1 LIIDSHAHLDD
12 GAFSNEIDMVIAR
25 ARAEGVGA
33 VINPGADVASSKA
46 AIAIAAAYP
55 EVHALAGI
63 HPHEAAGA
71 SDEAIGEIAAILSA
85 PKVVGIGEIGLDYYR
100 ELSPRDDQLRVFRA
114 QLELAR
120 EMSLPVEIHSR
131 DAHADMLK
139 MVQEY
144 SRRVPA
150 IVMHCY
156 SGSAEMAHELV
167 KLGCYISLAGPV
179 TYRNAR
185 KQVEVAGQ
193 VPLDRLLVE
202 TDSPY
207 LPPSPYRGQRN
218 EPAYVVET
226 ARKIAAIRN
235 ISFEEIAAA
244 TSANVT
250 ETFGISPG
258 RAIRNRP

>member
-1 LIIDSHAHLDD
+1 MIIDSHAHLDD
-12 GAFSNEIDMVIAR
+12 GAFSNDIDMVMAR

-33 VINPGADVASSKA
+33 VINPGADAASSKA
-46 AIAIAAAYP
+46 ATAIAAAYP
-55 EVHALAGI
+55 EVYALAGI

-71 SDEAIGEIAAILSA
+71 SDEAVGEIAAILSA

-114 QLELAR
+114 QMELAR
-120 EMSLPVEIHSR
+120 EMGLPVQIHSR
-131 DAHADMLK
+131 DASGDTLK
-139 MVQEY
+139 IVQEY

-156 SGSAEMAHELV
+156 SGSAEMARELV
-167 KLGCYISLAGPV
+167 RLGCYISLAGPV

-218 EPAYVVET
+218 EPAFVVET
-226 ARKIAAIRN
+226 ARKIAAVRN
-235 ISFEEIAAA
+235 ISFEEVAAA
-244 TSANVT
+244 TSANAARI
-250 ETFGISPG
+250 FGISPG
-258 RAIRNRP
+258 WAI

>member
-1 LIIDSHAHLDD
+1 MIIDSHAHLDD
-12 GAFSNEIDMVIAR
+12 DAFSSEIDMVMAR

-46 AIAIAAAYP
+46 AVAIAAAYP
-55 EVHALAGI
+55 EVYALAGI
-63 HPHEAAGA
+63 HPHEAAGVR
-71 SDEAIGEIAAILSA
+71 DEAIDEIAAILSS

-100 ELSPRDDQLRVFRA
+100 ELAPRDDQLRVFRA

-120 EMSLPVEIHSR
+120 QMGLPVQIHSR
-131 DAHADMLK
+131 DASGDTLK

-156 SGSAEMAHELV
+156 SGSVEMARDLV

-235 ISFEEIAAA
+235 ISSEEVAAV
-244 TSANVT
+244 TSANAASI
-250 ETFGISPG
+250 FGISPG
-258 RAIRNRP
+258 RAIRNHP

>member
-1 LIIDSHAHLDD
+1 MIIDSHAHLDD
-12 GAFSNEIDMVIAR
+12 VAFSGVIDMVMSR
-25 ARAEGVGA
+25 ARAAGVEA

-46 AIAIAAAYP
+46 AVAIATAYP
-55 EVHALAGI
+55 EVYALAGI

-71 SDEAIGEIAAILSA
+71 GGEAIDEIAAILSA

-114 QLELAR
+114 QMDLAR
-120 EMSLPVEIHSR
+120 EMGLPVQIHSR
-131 DAHADMLK
+131 DAHSDTLK
-139 MVQEY
+139 VVQEY

-156 SGSAEMAHELV
+156 SGSVEMAHELV
-167 KLGCYISLAGPV
+167 RLGCHISLAGPV

-185 KQVEVAGQ
+185 KLVEVAAQ
-193 VPLDRLLVE
+193 ISLDRLLVE

-218 EPAYVVET
+218 EPAYVVEVVQ
-226 ARKIAAIRN
+226 KIAEIRN
-235 ISFEEIAAA
+235 TSFQEVAAA
-244 TSANVT
+244 TSANVAGIF
-250 ETFGISPG
+250 EISPV
-258 RAIRNRP
+258 RAI

>member
-12 GAFSNEIDMVIAR
+12 GAFSNEIDMVMAR

-46 AIAIAAAYP
+46 AIAIAAVYP
-55 EVHALAGI
+55 EVYALAGI
-63 HPHEAAGA
+63 HPHEAAGVA
-71 SDEAIGEIAAILSA
+71 AEAIGEIAAILSA

-100 ELSPRDDQLRVFRA
+100 ELSPRDDQQRVFRE
-114 QLELAR
+114 QMELAR
-120 EMSLPVEIHSR
+120 EMGLPVQIHNR
-131 DAHADMLK
+131 DAHSDTLK
-139 MVQEY
+139 IVQEY
-144 SRRVPA
+144 SGRVPA

-156 SGSAEMAHELV
+156 SGSAEMARELV
-167 KLGCYISLAGPV
+167 RLGCYISLAGPV

-185 KQVEVAGQ
+185 RQVEVAGQ

-207 LPPSPYRGQRN
+207 LPPSPYRGRRN

-226 ARKIAAIRN
+226 ARKIAAVRN

-244 TSANVT
+244 TSANAAKI
-250 ETFGISPG
+250 FGISPG
-258 RAIRNRP
+258 RVI

>member
-1 LIIDSHAHLDD
+1 MIIDSHAHLDD
-12 GAFSNEIDMVIAR
+12 GAFSNEISTVMAR
-25 ARAEGVGA
+25 ALAKGVDA

-114 QLELAR
+114 QMELAR
-120 EMSLPVEIHSR
+120 ETGLPVQIHSR
-131 DAHADMLK
+131 DAASDTLK
-139 MVQEY
+139 IVREY
-144 SRRVPA
+144 SRRVAA

-156 SGSAEMAHELV
+156 SGSAEMARELV
-167 KLGCYISLAGPV
+167 MLGCYISLAGPV
-179 TYRNAR
+179 TYGNAR

-207 LPPSPYRGQRN
+207 LAPNPYRGRRN

-226 ARKIAAIRN
+226 ARKIAAVRD
-235 ISFEEIAAA
+235 ISFEEVAAA
-244 TSANVT
+244 TSANAAGI
-250 ETFGISPG
+250 FGISPV
-258 RAIRNRP
+258 RAI

>member
-12 GAFSNEIDMVIAR
+12 GAFSNEIDMVMAR

-55 EVHALAGI
+55 EVYALAGI
-63 HPHEAAGA
+63 HPHEAAGV

-114 QLELAR
+114 QMELAR
-120 EMSLPVEIHSR
+120 EMGLPVQIHNR
-131 DAHADMLK
+131 DAHSDTLK
-139 MVQEY
+139 IVQEY

-156 SGSAEMAHELV
+156 SGSAEMARELV

-226 ARKIAAIRN
+226 ARKIAAVRN
-235 ISFEEIAAA
+235 TSFEEVAAA
-244 TSANVT
+244 TSANAAKI
-250 ETFGISPG
+250 FRISPD
-258 RAIRNRP
+258 RAI

>member
-1 LIIDSHAHLDD
+1 MIIDSHAHLDD
-12 GAFSNEIDMVIAR
+12 DAFSSEIDMVMAR

-46 AIAIAAAYP
+46 AVAIAAAYP
-55 EVHALAGI
+55 EVYALAGI
-63 HPHEAAGA
+63 HPHEAAGVR
-71 SDEAIGEIAAILSA
+71 DEAIDEIAAILSS

-100 ELSPRDDQLRVFRA
+100 ELAPRDDQLRVFRA

-120 EMSLPVEIHSR
+120 QMGLPVQIHSR
-131 DAHADMLK
+131 DASGDTLK

-156 SGSAEMAHELV
+156 SGSVEMARDLV

-235 ISFEEIAAA
+235 ISSEEVAAA
-244 TSANVT
+244 TSANASSI
-250 ETFGISPG
+250 FGISPG
-258 RAIRNRP
+258 WAI

>member
-12 GAFSNEIDMVIAR
+12 DAFSSEIDMVMAR

-46 AIAIAAAYP
+46 AVAIAAAYP
-55 EVHALAGI
+55 EVYALAGI
-63 HPHEAAGA
+63 HPHEAAGVR
-71 SDEAIGEIAAILSA
+71 DEAIDEIAAILSS

-100 ELSPRDDQLRVFRA
+100 ELAPRDDQLRVFRA

-120 EMSLPVEIHSR
+120 QMGLPVQIHSR
-131 DAHADMLK
+131 DASGDTLK

-156 SGSAEMAHELV
+156 SGSVEMARDLV

-235 ISFEEIAAA
+235 ISSEEVAAA
-244 TSANVT
+244 TSANAASIL
-250 ETFGISPG
+250 GISPG
-258 RAIRNRP
+258 WAI

>member
-12 GAFSNEIDMVIAR
+12 GAFSNEIDMVMAR
-25 ARAEGVGA
+25 ARAAGVGA
-33 VINPGADVASSKA
+33 VINPGGDVASSKA
-46 AIAIAAAYP
+46 AVAIAAAYP
-55 EVHALAGI
+55 EVYALAGI
-63 HPHEAAGA
+63 HPHEAAGVA
-71 SDEAIGEIAAILSA
+71 DEEIGEIARILSA

-100 ELSPRDDQLRVFRA
+100 DLCPRDDQLRVFRA
-114 QLELAR
+114 QMDLAR
-120 EMSLPVEIHSR
+120 QIGLPVQIHNR
-131 DAHADMLK
+131 DAHSDTLK
-139 MVQEY
+139 VVREY
-144 SRRVPA
+144 SHHIPA

-156 SGSAEMAHELV
+156 SGSAEMARELA

-226 ARKIAAIRN
+226 ARKIAEIRN
-235 ISFEEIAAA
+235 TSFEEVAAA
-244 TSANVT
+244 TSANAARI
-250 ETFGISPG
+250 FGISPG
-258 RAIRNRP
+258 WAI